1 MNHDILLSK
10 LESFNVKG
18 LSLQI
23 IASFLR
29 GCHQFVSL
37 NSMLFQTLPIKV
49 GVPQGSVL
57 APTLFQI
64 FIDDIFRLPISS
76 SSYAYADDTV
86 FICGHSHPHSLENL
100 CNNDLLK
107 ISDWCLENKMT
118 INVKK
123 SHFLSFKSK
132 GTQFNFTI

>member
-1 MNHDILLSK
+1 MNHNILLSK
-10 LESFNVKG
+10 LVSYDVKG

-29 GCHQFVSL
+29 GRHQFVSL
-37 NSMLFQTLPIKV
+37 NGMLSQTLPIKV

-64 FIDDIFRLPISS
+64 FIDDILRLPISS
-76 SSYAYADDTV
+76 SLYAYADDTF
-86 FICGHSHPHSLENL
+86 FICGHSNPHSLENL

-107 ISDWCLENKMT
+107 ISDWCLENALTKE
-118 INVKK
+118 IQSREKYGKVVK
-123 SHFLSFKSK
+123 SERE
-132 GTQFNFTI
+132 NDE